1 MEIRKIATSPPS
13 PGGSTRVDASPAVF
27 PLWLK
32 LSYTAYV
39 ALLVPVYIRQYGP
52 GNFLWFSDVALFLG
66 LAAIWLEHRLLASTQ
81 AVAIVVPDSL
91 WIIDFLLRITTGV
104 RLVGMTDYMFDTSI
118 PAFVRAISLFHVW
131 LPVVLVFMV
140 SRLGYDRRAPAVRI
154 VLGTILLVAT
164 YFLTGPEVNVNR
176 VHRWGELDGLW
187 PLVLSTIAIPLA
199 FYAPAHLVLRA
210 TMPEHPPH

>member
-1 MEIRKIATSPPS
+1 V
-13 PGGSTRVDASPAVF
+13 RVDGSPAVF

-39 ALLVPVYIRQYGP
+39 ALLVPVYIRHYGP

-81 AVAIVVPDSL
+81 AIAVVVPESL

-104 RLVGMTDYMFDTSI
+104 RLGMTDYMFDASI
-118 PAFVRAISLFHVW
+118 PAFVRAISLFHLW

-140 SRLGYDRRAPAVRI
+140 SRLGYDRRAPAVQI

-164 YFLTGPEVNVNR
+164 YLLTGPQVNINL
-176 VHRWGELDGLW
+176 VHRWGGLEGLW
-187 PLVLSTIAIPLA
+187 ALVLSTIAFPLA
-199 FYAPAHLVLRA
+199 FYAPAHFVLRA
-210 TMPEHPPH
+210 TMPEHRPH

>member
-1 MEIRKIATSPPS
+1 M
-13 PGGSTRVDASPAVF
+13 RVGASPAVF

-39 ALLVPVYIRQYGP
+39 ALLVPVYFRHYGP

-66 LAAIWLEHRLLASTQ
+66 LAAIWLEHRLLASVP
-81 AVAIVVPDSL
+81 AVAVVIPESV
-91 WIIDFLLRITTGV
+91 WAIDFLVRITTGV
-104 RLVGMTDYMFDTSI
+104 RLVGMTDYMFDASI
-118 PAFVRAISLFHVW
+118 PTFVRAISLFHLW

-140 SRLGYDRRAPAVRI
+140 SRLGYDRRAPVVQI

-164 YFLTGPEVNVNR
+164 YLLTGPQVNING
-176 VHRWGELDGLW
+176 VHRWGELRGIW
-187 PLVLSTIAIPLA
+187 PLVLSTIAFPLA

-210 TMPEHPPH
+210 TMPEHRPH